1 MSVFPSSMP
10 RRRASGLSVLA
21 VLVLASTVLSGCGS
35 GAFVDRR
42 RDASLEELAYTGQ
55 STPDAPSICYNSRR
69 ATPAQVLALANGVC
83 AQSGRVAVLRRQTD
97 LDCRLFY
104 PSRADFVCVEPG
116 STAAQYGIQP

>member
-1 MSVFPSSMP
+1 MSVSPSSTP

-21 VLVLASTVLSGCGS
+21 VLVLAATALSGCGS

-42 RDASLEELAYTGQ
+42 RDANFEELTYIGQ

-69 ATPAQVLALANGVC
+69 ATPAQVLALANEVC
-83 AQSGRVAVLRRQTD
+83 AKSGRVAVLHRQSD

-104 PSRADFVCVEPG
+104 PSRADFLCVDPG
-116 STAAQYGIQP
+116 STAAQYGIRP